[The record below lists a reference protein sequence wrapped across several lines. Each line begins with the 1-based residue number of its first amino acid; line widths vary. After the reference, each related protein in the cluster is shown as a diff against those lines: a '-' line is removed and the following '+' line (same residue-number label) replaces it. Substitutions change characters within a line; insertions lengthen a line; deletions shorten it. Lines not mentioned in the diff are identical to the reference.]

1 MKIKKKVIVLIVI
14 AIIGGYGYSQKESLF
29 IGNAENE
36 EKISHKAINI
46 QGEKVR
52 EKKIEEVIHLTGS
65 MEENEKAFVSSK
77 IGGKVHSIH
86 AKDGDFVKKGQLLL
100 GLESQDYQNKMELAK
115 ATVEKAKAN
124 FESSKINYERV
135 KTLYDEGVASKSEY
149 DKVNTLYLVA
159 KADLSSAETSVLIAK
174 EALDNTS
181 ICSPINGFITKKDVA
196 IGQVLSPGM
205 QLMEIRDLS
214 SVYMTLDIKQ
224 SNLSKIKLNQEV
236 KIMVDTYKDKV
247 FKGYIKEIAPL
258 ANESSRTFKT
268 KILIKNKDFLLKP
281 GMFASCN
288 IQTGIE
294 KNVLYIP
301 VTSLLGKEGAYYTYI
316 IDKNVVKRVP
326 VKIGEIIND
335 TVAIESGLKKDEVV
349 AVTNLNQLKDKDP
362 VKLVAKK

>member
-1 MKIKKKVIVLIVI
+1 MKIKKKVIVLIM
-14 AIIGGYGYSQKESLF
+14 IGIMGVYGYSQKDSLF
-29 IGNAENE
+29 VGNAENE
-36 EKISHKAINI
+36 ERISQKVMNI
-46 QGEKVR
+46 QGEKVKER
-52 EKKIEEVIHLTGS
+52 KMEEIIHLTGS
-65 MEENEKAFVSSK
+65 LEENEKAFVSSK
-77 IGGKVHSIH
+77 ISGKVHVI
-86 AKDGDFVKKGQLLL
+86 KGKEGDLVKKGQLLL

-115 ATVEKAKAN
+115 ATLEKAKAN
-124 FESSKINYERV
+124 FDSSKINYERV
-135 KTLYDEGVASKSEY
+135 KALYDEGVASKSEY

-159 KADLSSAETSVLIAK
+159 KADLSSAEASISIAK
-174 EALDNTS
+174 EAIDNTS
-181 ICSPINGFITKKDVA
+181 IFSPMNGFITKKDVS

-214 SVYMTLDIKQ
+214 SIYMIIDIKQ

-236 KIMVDTYKDKV
+236 KITLDTYKDKA

-288 IQTGIE
+288 IQTGIQ
-294 KNVLYIP
+294 KNILYIP
-301 VTSLLGKEGAYYTYI
+301 VTSLLGKEGAYYTYV
-316 IDKNVVKRVP
+316 IDENVVKRVP

-335 TVAIESGLKKDEVV
+335 TVAIESGLEKDEVV